1 MDNQGGHFEAY
12 ERVGKRLKTIS
23 TTNLNEMKNLKIQCV
38 LSTKLTSFD
47 LKLQFQ
53 ILYFK

>member
-47 LKLQFQ
+47 LKLQYQ
-53 ILYFK
+53 TCRR